1 MDSLHLITPVDIP
14 NAHLWPRLRHADW
27 RFDGDGKLSLF
38 IDGQWQ
44 RMDGFRWALRGVGAF
59 PAQSVMLGVLA
70 ATVLLFTGFFYFHRT
85 EDTFADFI

>member
-1 MDSLHLITPVDIP
+1 
-14 NAHLWPRLRHADW
+14 
-27 RFDGDGKLSLF
+27 
-38 IDGQWQ
+38 
-44 RMDGFRWALRGVGAF
+44 VGAF